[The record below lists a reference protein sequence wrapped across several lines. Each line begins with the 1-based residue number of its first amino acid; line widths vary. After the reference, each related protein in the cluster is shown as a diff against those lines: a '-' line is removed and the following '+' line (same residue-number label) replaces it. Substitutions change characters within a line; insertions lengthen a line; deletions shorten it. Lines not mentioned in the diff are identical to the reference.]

1 MEVLK
6 IRWKAYKAA
15 LSALGLIMAMVLII
29 ACSTVKWQNRPQY
42 FVVDAIIN
50 DTIYRVSIHDE
61 EWITRIYYAEKDSV
75 WALGDTLI
83 LQRK

>member
-6 IRWKAYKAA
+6 TRWKAYKAA
-15 LSALGLIMAMVLII
+15 LSALGLIMAIGLMT
-29 ACSTVKWQNRPQY
+29 ACSTVKWENRPQY
-42 FVVDAIIN
+42 FIVDAIIQ

-61 EWITRIYYAEKDSV
+61 EWITRIYYAEKDST